1 MTRQKLKRFHVK
13 RIYSTLLLSYGALLA
28 APFIAVFL
36 LLSFWKNS
44 TENYY
49 SEIMKNDL
57 TEGRMAFEKQLDIM
71 CAGAFSVSNDSDLKW
86 VYFLDGLKDGD
97 NNIAALIRCNDMLRQ
112 TFADSEHYQNYS
124 VIMKNELIF
133 RKSGMVVRCVQL
145 RKHSKAR
152 EKRYSFGYAVSFI
165 FACYQILWTFPKS
178 RYLCS
183 RYLPL
188 VCG

>member
-1 MTRQKLKRFHVK
+1 MDHEKNEEHNHTNDTTEIKTFSCEENILYIAAFLWCAVGCTV
-13 RIYSTLLLSYGALLA
+13 YSSIFAT
-28 APFIAVFL
+28 FIL
-36 LLSFWKNS
+36 ENS

-124 VIMKNELIF
+124 VIMKMN
-133 RKSGMVVRCVQL
+133 
-145 RKHSKAR
+145 
-152 EKRYSFGYAVSFI
+152 
-165 FACYQILWTFPKS
+165 
-178 RYLCS
+178 
-183 RYLPL
+183 
-188 VCG
+188 